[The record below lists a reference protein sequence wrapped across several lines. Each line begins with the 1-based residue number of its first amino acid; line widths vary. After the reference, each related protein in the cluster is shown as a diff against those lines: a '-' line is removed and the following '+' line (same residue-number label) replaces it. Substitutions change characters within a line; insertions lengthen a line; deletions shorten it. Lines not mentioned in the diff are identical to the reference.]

1 MKIADFFVQ
10 ITAKGD
16 LKTLQLAV
24 EYQKA
29 MKEQSKLATAQAK
42 VRVQELKKE
51 TAEIKAQAKAQKHQ
65 EPKTLRERL
74 IAQGKIFNQQSKNNI
89 LMAKGVIQTTLMRNG
104 VLGIASAFVGVTVAI
119 DKLVMKLAQANQMYI
134 NFQRQT
140 GMSMRS
146 AMGISSAMAG
156 LDVTMSSEDI
166 MQNMQSLQSSL
177 VGIRFGMGNIAP
189 YQIAGINPWGLNAA
203 NMIDVLRKQLK
214 QFAPEYRTFL
224 LQQMGLDPRLGA
236 LVDLSDKEYADMKAE
251 QSLLYIDPQVRKDIQ
266 KIGIEVNKMFLTM
279 KKMKDLLVYLAGK
292 FISPLTTF
300 LRLALNTVNI
310 ILEGIAKL
318 PALLKTIEVIVIGIM
333 TWITRGLIWLI
344 PILEDLAVWASGGKS
359 LFGALFDDPERAF
372 GAIWEHL
379 KDVLD
384 DFLPK
389 LGNTITK
396 SIKAAF
402 SKDKDTSLAAK
413 IMTGRNVPS
422 IVARHSPFL
431 PMILTGSLLNGIRKD
446 IYSKY
451 GDKNVTMQVEN
462 NINVGSVEDGQMM
475 VDYLRFPMNSAISQM
490 AGY

>member
-16 LKTLQLAV
+16 LKELAALAQ
-24 EYQKA
+24 YQKVLTA
-29 MKEQSKLATAQAK
+29 QSKEAVAHSK
-42 VRVQELKKE
+42 VRVAELKKE
-51 TAEIKAQAKAQKHQ
+51 TAEIQKQ
-65 EPKTLRERL
+65 KKIKKEDEPKTLKEIL
-74 IAQGKIFNQQSKNNI
+74 IARGKIFNQQAKMNG
-89 LMAKGVIQTTLMRNG
+89 LMLKGVAQTVLFRNG
-104 VLGIASAFVGVTVAI
+104 IMGIVGSVVLATIAI
-119 DKLVMKLAQANQMYI
+119 DKMVLKLAQANQLYT

-166 MQNMQSLQSSL
+166 MQNMQNLQSSL
-177 VGIRFGMGNIAP
+177 VGIQFGMGNIAP

-236 LVDLSDKEYADMKAE
+236 LIDLSDKEYANMKAE

-266 KIGIEVNKMFLTM
+266 KIGIEMNKMFLTM

-344 PILEDLAVWASGGKS
+344 PILEDLAIWASGGKS
-359 LFGALFDDPERAF
+359 LFGAIFDDPEKAF

-389 LGNTITK
+389 LANTITK
-396 SIKAAF
+396 SVKAAF
-402 SKDKDTSLAAK
+402 SKDKDTSLANK
-413 IMTGRNVPS
+413 IMTGRNIPS
-422 IVARHSPFL
+422 IIARHNPFL

-451 GDKNVTMQVEN
+451 GDRNVSMN
-462 NINVGSVEDGQMM
+462 NDININVGSVEDGQMM
-475 VDYLRFPMNSAISQM
+475 VDYLRLPLNSAISQM
-490 AGY
+490 VGY